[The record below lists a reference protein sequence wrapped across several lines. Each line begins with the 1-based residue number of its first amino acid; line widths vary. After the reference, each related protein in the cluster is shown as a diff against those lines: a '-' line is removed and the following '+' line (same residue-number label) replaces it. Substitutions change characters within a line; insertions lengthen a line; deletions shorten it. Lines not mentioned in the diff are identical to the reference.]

1 MYGAVTPLKQ
11 SRDAIHVVAETI
23 KKTYVITLNTP
34 QLVVGK
40 WQVPANN
47 VATIAHGSL
56 EIKVKNNLN
65 HLTVTSYTTLT
76 HHR

>member
-1 MYGAVTPLKQ
+1 MYGAVTPLRQ
-11 SRDAIHVVAETI
+11 NRDAIHVVAEAI
-23 KKTYVITLNTP
+23 KKTYDVTLNTP
-34 QLVVGK
+34 QLEVGK
-40 WQVPANN
+40 WQIPTSN